1 MHGHKLEVKKKKKKN
16 IHFKSEKKEQHSTT
30 ALLAFIF
37 PSLNAFGKT
46 FYKIINTQ
54 QYSYYSEKKVDI
66 SYFMKLIILFLAS
79 FWVGDSKE
87 GLKMKY
93 DLLTSPSF
101 RQGCQNTFLKGV
113 RNFRCLQLQM

>member
-1 MHGHKLEVKKKKKKN
+1 MQFQIG
-16 IHFKSEKKEQHSTT
+16 KKEQHSTIT
-30 ALLAFIF
+30 PLAFIF
-37 PSLNAFGKT
+37 PSLNAFGKAS
-46 FYKIINTQ
+46 YKIINIRQ
-54 QYSYYSEKKVDI
+54 CSYCSEKKVDI

-101 RQGCQNTFLKGV
+101 RQGCQNTFLRGV